1 MDKDFVWVAGNAFS
15 EMRLMVEG
23 AIVLYE
29 EEAAPLFR
37 LAKDNRE
44 AQAAF
49 NTIGKA
55 LYLLREQMKML
66 EEAHHREAAGCSKN
80 NC

>member
-1 MDKDFVWVAGNAFS
+1 MIDYVSKTLS
-15 EMRLMVEG
+15 ISSIMRLIVEG

-55 LYLLREQMKML
+55 LYLLREQVKML
-66 EEAHHREAAGCSKN
+66 EEAHHREAVGCSKN

>member
-29 EEAAPLFR
+29 GDAVPLFG
-37 LAKDNRE
+37 LAKDDRE

-55 LYLLREQMKML
+55 LYLLREQVKML
-66 EEAHHREAAGCSKN
+66 EEAYREENQRQNGSRV
-80 NC
+80 

>member
-29 EEAAPLFR
+29 GDAVPLFG

-55 LYLLREQMKML
+55 LYLLREQVKML

-80 NC
+80 N